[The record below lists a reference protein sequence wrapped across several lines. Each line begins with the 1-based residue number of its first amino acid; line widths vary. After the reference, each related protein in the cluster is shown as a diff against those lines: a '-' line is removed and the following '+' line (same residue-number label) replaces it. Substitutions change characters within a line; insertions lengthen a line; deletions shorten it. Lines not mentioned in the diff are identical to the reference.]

1 MTAGHQPESRR
12 QIPWENSLLTSGKGL
27 LGQRDLSAYL
37 ERGALDSIHFIQHYP
52 SAPGSSL
59 SLSLIWTPISLRC
72 GALWVGAGIRGTP
85 SESEVLGLS

>member
-37 ERGALDSIHFIQHYP
+37 ERGFRFHSFYSTLPLSPRLFSKPQLNLDTNLP
-52 SAPGSSL
+52 RWL
-59 SLSLIWTPISLRC
+59 
-72 GALWVGAGIRGTP
+72 
-85 SESEVLGLS
+85 